1 MVILPKVVVMAKR
14 TCEGQPGTC
23 RIPTQDVGSLVS
35 TALARLNLFSA
46 LMSAPPSVERAGS
59 ALAFSRYTEHSAL
72 VSESLIPR
80 LERLPL

>member
-35 TALARLNLFSA
+35 TALA
-46 LMSAPPSVERAGS
+46 
-59 ALAFSRYTEHSAL
+59 
-72 VSESLIPR
+72 
-80 LERLPL
+80 